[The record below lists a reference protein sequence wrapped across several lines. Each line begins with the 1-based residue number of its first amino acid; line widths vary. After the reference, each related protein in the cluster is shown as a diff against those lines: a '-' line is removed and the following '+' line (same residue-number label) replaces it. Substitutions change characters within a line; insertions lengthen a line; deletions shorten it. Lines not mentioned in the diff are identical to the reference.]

1 MGRILSMD
9 AGKES
14 ALKLIETANSGQH
27 ISCCGHSERINPML
41 GEVAEWEIP
50 WEDLEIGER
59 IGIGKNS
66 FFNLILYKEE
76 EPGGNFR
83 LENHV

>member
-1 MGRILSMD
+1 MGRISMD

-14 ALKLIETANSGQH
+14 ALKLIEAANNGLH
-27 ISCCGHSERINPML
+27 ISCSERINPVL

-66 FFNLILYKEE
+66 FFNLILFYERK
-76 EPGGNFR
+76 N
-83 LENHV
+83 LLAILD